1 MTKVLFIC
9 YSFAPKNAAGTFRS
23 VHFVKELPK
32 LGYEPI
38 IITTDEDSILRS
50 GGSIDYS
57 ISKRLPESTKIIRI
71 SDPQVSF
78 NKWSRLRLYRLFWT
92 LRYEHNIDV
101 YSEWS
106 ESIIETSVELIQ
118 TKTLPLIYISCAPFS
133 AALAGLKIKAQT
145 QVKLVVDFRD
155 PFTDAYGN
163 VFPGTINWN
172 IARKIERRIIEGTD
186 VLIVNTHEVKNM
198 LSTRY
203 PNYADKIKVITNGY

>member
-71 SDPQVSF
+71 SDPKS
-78 NKWSRLRLYRLFWT
+78 
-92 LRYEHNIDV
+92 
-101 YSEWS
+101 
-106 ESIIETSVELIQ
+106 
-118 TKTLPLIYISCAPFS
+118 PLINGPDYAYIDCSGP
-133 AALAGLKIKAQT
+133 
-145 QVKLVVDFRD
+145 
-155 PFTDAYGN
+155 YGM
-163 VFPGTINWN
+163 N
-172 IARKIERRIIEGTD
+172 II
-186 VLIVNTHEVKNM
+186 
-198 LSTRY
+198 
-203 PNYADKIKVITNGY
+203 